1 MYTIG
6 KALLKEVMEWLRIND
21 DTRVIVLTLKQAKM
35 IRKVLKSYEKTLD
48 EHGKDCNDNVI

>member
-6 KALLKEVMEWLRIND
+6 KALLKEVKGWLCVND
-21 DTRVIVLTLKQAKM
+21 DKRVVVLSHKQAKL
-35 IRKVLKSYEKTLD
+35 IHKILKSYEKTLD